1 MLVPDCVPGQ
11 VPGRVL
17 RARRVTGGRPP
28 GSPGSVNR
36 ANPSLPTSPGQ
47 DATRVAPAP
56 STGPDAPRG
65 AAVHLLV
72 LTDRPGG
79 GRALLPSLEYLDHTV
94 QDVGLEAGLMQ
105 ALGSCELVLVD
116 ATSDLRRA
124 AAACRSLSL
133 NELGRPVCVVMSE
146 GGLAALKLSWGFDDW
161 LLPSASP
168 VELETRLRLML
179 DRAIVEH
186 GQRSASVGDLVVD
199 EDSYQVRLRGRPLD
213 LTFREFEL
221 IKALASAPNR
231 VFTRDLLLQ
240 EVWGYDYFGGSR
252 TVDVHVRRLRA
263 KLGPEYE
270 SMIATVRGVGYKL
283 VPPGQRGG
291 DD

>member
-1 MLVPDCVPGQ
+1 M
-11 VPGRVL
+11 
-17 RARRVTGGRPP
+17 
-28 GSPGSVNR
+28 
-36 ANPSLPTSPGQ
+36 
-47 DATRVAPAP
+47 
-56 STGPDAPRG
+56 
-65 AAVHLLV
+65 HLLV

-94 QDVGLEAGLMQ
+94 QDVGLEDGLMQ
-105 ALGSCELVLVD
+105 PLGGADLVLID

-133 NELGRPVCVVMSE
+133 NELGRPVCVVMGE

-161 LLPSASP
+161 LLPGASP
-168 VELETRLRLML
+168 AELETRLRLIV

-221 IKALASAPNR
+221 IKALASAPDR

-291 DD
+291 DEDAPDA

>member
-1 MLVPDCVPGQ
+1 
-11 VPGRVL
+11 
-17 RARRVTGGRPP
+17 
-28 GSPGSVNR
+28 
-36 ANPSLPTSPGQ
+36 
-47 DATRVAPAP
+47 
-56 STGPDAPRG
+56 
-65 AAVHLLV
+65 VHLLV

-79 GRALLPSLEYLDHTV
+79 GRALLPSLEYLDHSIEDVTV
-94 QDVGLEAGLMQ
+94 EEGLTRPVSGCDV
-105 ALGSCELVLVD
+105 VLVD
-116 ATSDLRRA
+116 GTGDLRRA

-133 NELGRPVCVVMSE
+133 DERGRPVCLVIGE
-146 GGLAALKLSWGFDDW
+146 GGLAALKLTWGFDEW
-161 LLPSASP
+161 LLPGASP
-168 VELETRLRLML
+168 VELETRLRLMI
-179 DRAIVEH
+179 DRTSPEQ
-186 GQRSASVGDLVVD
+186 GQRAASVGDLVVD

-283 VPPGQRGG
+283 VPPGQRDRE

>member
-1 MLVPDCVPGQ
+1 VD
-11 VPGRVL
+11 
-17 RARRVTGGRPP
+17 
-28 GSPGSVNR
+28 
-36 ANPSLPTSPGQ
+36 
-47 DATRVAPAP
+47 
-56 STGPDAPRG
+56 
-65 AAVHLLV
+65 VHLLV
-72 LTDRPGG
+72 LSDRPGG

-105 ALGSCELVLVD
+105 ALGSCDLVLVD

-133 NELGRPVCVVMSE
+133 NELGRPVCLVMGE

-168 VELETRLRLML
+168 VELETRLRLIL

-199 EDSYQVRLRGRPLD
+199 EESYQVRLRGRPLD

-283 VPPGQRGG
+283 VPPGQRDREDGG
-291 DD
+291 DA

>member
-1 MLVPDCVPGQ
+1 M
-11 VPGRVL
+11 R
-17 RARRVTGGRPP
+17 
-28 GSPGSVNR
+28 
-36 ANPSLPTSPGQ
+36 
-47 DATRVAPAP
+47 
-56 STGPDAPRG
+56 
-65 AAVHLLV
+65 LLV

-79 GRALLPSLEYLDHTV
+79 GRALLPALDYLDHAVRDVRLADGLV
-94 QDVGLEAGLMQ
+94 QPIGDCDVI
-105 ALGSCELVLVD
+105 LVD
-116 ATSDLRRA
+116 ATTDLRLA
-124 AAACRSLSL
+124 TAACRSLSL
-133 NELGRPVCVVMSE
+133 GDLQRPIGVVMSE

-161 LLPSASP
+161 VLPTASP
-168 VELETRLRLML
+168 AELETRLRLL
-179 DRAIVEH
+179 ADRAHVE
-186 GQRSASVGDLVVD
+186 QRQRAASVGDLVVD

-221 IKALASAPNR
+221 LKALASAPNR

-252 TVDVHVRRLRA
+252 TVDVHVRRVRA

-291 DD
+291 DSADE

>member
-1 MLVPDCVPGQ
+1 M
-11 VPGRVL
+11 
-17 RARRVTGGRPP
+17 
-28 GSPGSVNR
+28 
-36 ANPSLPTSPGQ
+36 
-47 DATRVAPAP
+47 
-56 STGPDAPRG
+56 
-65 AAVHLLV
+65 HLLV

-79 GRALLPSLEYLDHTV
+79 GRALLPALEYLDHTLT
-94 QDVGLEAGLMQ
+94 DVGLDDGLSGGPG
-105 ALGSCELVLVD
+105 GSDVVLVD
-116 ATSDLRRA
+116 GTEDLRRA
-124 AAACRSLSL
+124 AAACRGLSL
-133 NELGRPVCVVMSE
+133 DERPRPVCLVMGE

-161 LLPSASP
+161 LLPGASP
-168 VELETRLRLML
+168 VELETRLRLMVE
-179 DRAIVEH
+179 RATIER
-186 GQRSASVGDLVVD
+186 GQRAASVGDLVVD

-221 IKALASAPNR
+221 LKALASAPDR

-283 VPPGQRGG
+283 VPPGQR
-291 DD
+291 DRDEA

>member
-1 MLVPDCVPGQ
+1 M
-11 VPGRVL
+11 
-17 RARRVTGGRPP
+17 
-28 GSPGSVNR
+28 
-36 ANPSLPTSPGQ
+36 
-47 DATRVAPAP
+47 
-56 STGPDAPRG
+56 
-65 AAVHLLV
+65 HLLV
-72 LTDRPGG
+72 LSDRPGG

-105 ALGSCELVLVD
+105 ALGSCDLVLVD
-116 ATSDLRRA
+116 GTSDLRRA

-133 NELGRPVCVVMSE
+133 NELGRPVCLVMGE

-168 VELETRLRLML
+168 VELETRLRLIL

-199 EDSYQVRLRGRPLD
+199 EESYQVRLRGRPLD

-221 IKALASAPNR
+221 LKALASAPNR

-252 TVDVHVRRLRA
+252 TVDVHVRRVRA

-283 VPPGQRGG
+283 VPPGQRDREDGG
-291 DD
+291 DA

>member
-1 MLVPDCVPGQ
+1 M
-11 VPGRVL
+11 
-17 RARRVTGGRPP
+17 
-28 GSPGSVNR
+28 
-36 ANPSLPTSPGQ
+36 
-47 DATRVAPAP
+47 
-56 STGPDAPRG
+56 
-65 AAVHLLV
+65 HLLV

-79 GRALLPSLEYLDHTV
+79 GRALLPSLEYLDHSIEDITV
-94 QDVGLEAGLMQ
+94 EEGLTRPVSGCDV
-105 ALGSCELVLVD
+105 VLVD
-116 ATSDLRRA
+116 GTGDLRRA

-133 NELGRPVCVVMSE
+133 DERGRPVCLVIGE
-146 GGLAALKLSWGFDDW
+146 GGLAALKLTWGFDEW
-161 LLPSASP
+161 LLPGASP
-168 VELETRLRLML
+168 VELETRLRLMI
-179 DRAIVEH
+179 DRTSLEQ
-186 GQRSASVGDLVVD
+186 GQRAASVGDLVVD

-270 SMIATVRGVGYKL
+270 PMIATVRGVGYKL
-283 VPPGQRGG
+283 VPPGQR
-291 DD
+291 DREDE

>member
-1 MLVPDCVPGQ
+1 M
-11 VPGRVL
+11 
-17 RARRVTGGRPP
+17 
-28 GSPGSVNR
+28 
-36 ANPSLPTSPGQ
+36 
-47 DATRVAPAP
+47 
-56 STGPDAPRG
+56 
-65 AAVHLLV
+65 HLLV

-79 GRALLPSLEYLDHTV
+79 GRALLPSLEYLDHTLE
-94 QDVGLEAGLMQ
+94 DVGLEEGLTRT
-105 ALGSCELVLVD
+105 LGGCDLVLID
-116 ATSDLRRA
+116 ATGDLRRA

-133 NELGRPVCVVMSE
+133 DERGRPVCLVIGE
-146 GGLAALKLSWGFDDW
+146 GGLAALKLTWGFDDW
-161 LLPSASP
+161 LLPASSP
-168 VELETRLRLML
+168 VELETRLRLMV
-179 DRAIVEH
+179 DRSALSN
-186 GQRSASVGDLVVD
+186 GQRAASVGDLVVD

-283 VPPGQRGG
+283 VPPGQR
-291 DD
+291 DRDEA